1 MEALIRYLKILSEMT
16 SSNLGQSLIIL
27 VLFWLLKTAT
37 CFLAQKKIKDPGKV
51 YHLRRVIVYT
61 YSFIAIFLIGR
72 IWVKGIGS
80 IATFL
85 GLVSAGLTI
94 ALRDLI
100 ANIAGWFF
108 IIWRKPFLVGERIQI
123 GTLAGDVID
132 VRLLEFSIIEIRNW
146 VDAEQNTGRIVHV
159 PNSMIL
165 REPLANYETGF
176 EYIWN
181 ELPVL
186 ITFESNWE
194 KAKGILS
201 DIARDKAEPLS
212 AGAEQQIRRAAMKYF
227 IYFKKLTPIVYTS
240 VRDSGVLLTIRYI
253 VKPRGRRGSE
263 EEIWESI
270 LREFARHDDI
280 SLAYNTTRFY
290 QGPETHGATANRF

>member
-1 MEALIRYLKILSEMT
+1 MEALIRYLKIFSEMT

-61 YSFIAIFLIGR
+61 YSFMAIFLIGR
-72 IWVKGIGS
+72 IWIKGIGS

-100 ANIAGWFF
+100 ANIAGWFI

-165 REPLANYETGF
+165 HEPLANYETGF

-181 ELPVL
+181 EIPVL

-270 LREFARHDDI
+270 LREFAKHDDI
-280 SLAYNTTRFY
+280 SLAYSTTRFY
-290 QGPETHGATANRF
+290 QGPEAHGASANRF

>member
-1 MEALIRYLKILSEMT
+1 M
-16 SSNLGQSLIIL
+16 
-27 VLFWLLKTAT
+27 
-37 CFLAQKKIKDPGKV
+37 
-51 YHLRRVIVYT
+51 
-61 YSFIAIFLIGR
+61 
-72 IWVKGIGS
+72 
-80 IATFL
+80 
-85 GLVSAGLTI
+85 
-94 ALRDLI
+94 
-100 ANIAGWFF
+100 
-108 IIWRKPFLVGERIQI
+108 
-123 GTLAGDVID
+123 
-132 VRLLEFSIIEIRNW
+132 EFSIIEIGNW

-181 ELPVL
+181 EIPVL

-227 IYFKKLTPIVYTS
+227 IYFKILTPIVYTS
-240 VRDSGVLLTIRYI
+240 VRDNGVLLTIRYI

-263 EEIWESI
+263 EEVWESI
-270 LREFARHDDI
+270 LREFAKHDDI
-280 SLAYNTTRFY
+280 SLAYSTTRFY
-290 QGPETHGATANRF
+290 QGPETHGASANKF